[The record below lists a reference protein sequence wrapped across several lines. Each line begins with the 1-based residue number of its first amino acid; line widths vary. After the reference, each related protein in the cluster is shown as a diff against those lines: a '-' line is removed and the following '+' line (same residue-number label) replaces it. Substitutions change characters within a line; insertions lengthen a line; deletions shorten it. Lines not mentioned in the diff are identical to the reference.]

1 MHSITESG
9 KLKIE
14 IIGESHDER
23 IGVIIKGFPVGTA
36 FSSDC
41 LAAFMARRA
50 PGVMSDEPVIQLIAK
65 KCSTSRKEP
74 DEVVFEKGVISDG
87 GECIAAEPVI
97 EAYIYNK
104 NHKSSDYKQNLT
116 KLRPGHADL
125 GAFLSYGIDGLKPG
139 GGKFSGRMTAPVCV
153 AGYIAI
159 SQLYYMGIGIRAE
172 IDEIG
177 GVPFDKDS
185 TTQIESICDRID
197 SVKESGDSL
206 GGVIKLTITGYPAGI
221 GGAGLNGIEGDLARL
236 LYSIPSVKGVE
247 FGSGFYGSRLT
258 GSQNNDEYHI
268 NDGRILTWQNRQGGI
283 SGGISTGMDI
293 TARIAFK
300 PVPSINK
307 EQNTIDV
314 DTMQECIL
322 STIGRHDVCV
332 VPRALPIVEAY
343 SALVL
348 YDRLN

>member
-14 IIGESHDER
+14 VIGESHSER
-23 IGVIIKGFPVGTA
+23 IGARIEGFPIGAA
-36 FSSDC
+36 FRSDN

-50 PGVMSDEPVIQLIAK
+50 PGAMNDDPVLQLIAK

-74 DEVVFEKGVISDG
+74 DEVVWEKGIILDG
-87 GECIAAEPVI
+87 NECIASESVI

-104 NHKSSDYKQNLT
+104 NHKSSDYKKNLT
-116 KLRPGHADL
+116 KLRPGHSDL
-125 GAFLSYGIDGLKPG
+125 GAYLAYGVDGLKPG
-139 GGKFSGRMTAPVCV
+139 GGQFSGRMTAPVCI
-153 AGYIAI
+153 AGFIAI
-159 SQLYYMGIGIRAE
+159 SQLYYMGVSIKAE

-197 SVKESGDSL
+197 SANEDGDSL
-206 GGVIKLTITGYPAGI
+206 GGVIKLTIAGYPAGI
-221 GGAGLNGIEGDLARL
+221 GGVGLDGIEGDLARL

-307 EQNTIDV
+307 EQNTVDV
-314 DTMQECIL
+314 KTMQECIL
-322 STIGRHDVCV
+322 STTGRHDVCV